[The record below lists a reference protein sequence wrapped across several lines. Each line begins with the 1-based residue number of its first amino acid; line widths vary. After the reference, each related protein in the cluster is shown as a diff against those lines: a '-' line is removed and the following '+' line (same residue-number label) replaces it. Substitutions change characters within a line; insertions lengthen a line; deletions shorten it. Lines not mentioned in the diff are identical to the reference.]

1 MEKVMMVPMTVSIA
15 PAIDFTIQT
24 PTNINMGMNTAIV
37 VGSGIPYEGA
47 YTVIPT
53 SERQVLPTE
62 RTMPVQDIIVE
73 PIPSNYGLITWDG
86 ATLTVS

>member
-1 MEKVMMVPMTVSIA
+1 MVPMTVSIA

-24 PTNINMGMNTAIV
+24 PTNISMGVDTAIV
-37 VGSGIPYEGA
+37 VGRGVPYEGA

-53 SERQVLPTE
+53 NERQVLPTE